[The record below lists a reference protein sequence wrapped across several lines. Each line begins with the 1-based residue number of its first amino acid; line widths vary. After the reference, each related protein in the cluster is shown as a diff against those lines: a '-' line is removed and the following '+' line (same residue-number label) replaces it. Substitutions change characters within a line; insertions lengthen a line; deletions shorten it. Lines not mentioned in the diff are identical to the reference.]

1 MESGCEQI
9 LKITDRILD
18 GGEITEEEAKAL
30 IRTTDEDTMLLL
42 ACADK
47 IRQKFSGR
55 SVDLCAIVNARSGRC
70 QEDCKFCAQSARYDT
85 GIDNYT
91 FLPEEEVMKA
101 AQKAKEAGAARFD
114 IVTAGRDQRNPK
126 DFAEILHLIR
136 RIRTEI
142 GIEVCC
148 SLGFLTQEQTYQ
160 LKEAGVNRLHCN
172 IESAPSFFQEVC
184 TTHTAEEK
192 LRTSSVLRKPASASA
207 AAASSVWAKPS
218 TRESRWLS
226 I

>member
-30 IRTTDEDTMLLL
+30 IRVTDEDTMLLL

-47 IRQKFSGR
+47 IRQKFSGS
-55 SVDLCAIVNARSGRC
+55 SVDLCHRQCKKRTLPGRLQVLRPVC
-70 QEDCKFCAQSARYDT
+70 PLRHRHRQLH
-85 GIDNYT
+85 
-91 FLPEEEVMKA
+91 LP
-101 AQKAKEAGAARFD
+101 
-114 IVTAGRDQRNPK
+114 AGRRSHESSPESERSRRCPPGYRYRRPGSEK
-126 DFAEILHLIR
+126 SERLPAEILHLIR

-148 SLGFLTQEQTYQ
+148 SLGFLTQEQAYQ
-160 LKEAGVNRLHCN
+160 LSEAGVNRLHCN
-172 IESAPSFFQEVC
+172 IESAPSSSRKSAP
-184 TTHTAEEK
+184 HIPPRKK

>member
-85 GIDNYT
+85 GIDNLH
-91 FLPEEEVMKA
+91 LP
-101 AQKAKEAGAARFD
+101 
-114 IVTAGRDQRNPK
+114 AGRRSHESSP
-126 DFAEILHLIR
+126 ESERSR
-136 RIRTEI
+136 R
-142 GIEVCC
+142 C
-148 SLGFLTQEQTYQ
+148 
-160 LKEAGVNRLHCN
+160 
-172 IESAPSFFQEVC
+172 P
-184 TTHTAEEK
+184 
-192 LRTSSVLRKPASASA
+192 LRYRYRRP
-207 AAASSVWAKPS
+207 
-218 TRESRWLS
+218 
-226 I
+226 